1 MLPVIPA
8 KRIQTEKHN
17 RSQRKSALLS
27 FVFACYIIKSI
38 INQLKFGKKNYD
50 LHVKQSTDTNSA
62 SKLPKLLSQPITEKL
77 N

>member
-8 KRIQTEKHN
+8 KRIQTEKHT

-38 INQLKFGKKNYD
+38 INQLKFGKKTTICMLNKAQTQIVRANY
-50 LHVKQSTDTNSA
+50 QSCSH
-62 SKLPKLLSQPITEKL
+62 SQ
-77 N
+77 